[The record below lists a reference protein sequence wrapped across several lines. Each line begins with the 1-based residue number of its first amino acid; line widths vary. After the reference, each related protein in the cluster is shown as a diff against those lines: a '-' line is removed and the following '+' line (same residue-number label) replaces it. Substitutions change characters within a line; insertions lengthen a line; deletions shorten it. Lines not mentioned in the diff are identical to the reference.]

1 MRALFSG
8 HLLHSPLVAFFYC
21 CLIHTTRC
29 ANPPRFHTV
38 IWRLLSSNAV
48 WLSSSAVSSQRE
60 VIVETVWTQGR
71 SHTGSQD
78 RPAPADSSAKLMER
92 SKPLLDQ
99 AHAELRVRQR
109 QPRPSLDSLSH
120 YYPDPGLHSKA
131 KAEAKIKWAEPLQAK
146 QTQRERAQRE
156 RRRRDQ
162 LCTTT
167 RFPRYKVSFLGS
179 VGFSP
184 SFSIPCDGADCITG
198 TSKVSQFNRPSAVH
212 KESQTKAGAVKMIE
226 DVQDR
231 GLSTQVWRT
240 DNNNERQIYPER
252 GNKQTESEGGRLH
265 VENAPKILTEV
276 SELANNLRHGRSAVF
291 NRAQPVGG
299 KTERVVRAQGADGS
313 RGVLATVGR
322 VDKHAVPSLAR
333 SQWDAEDTSESGMGD
348 VRRHVEHTATFH
360 QVHHARSS
368 QYKIS
373 RSTHPHYFTFR
384 HPRHRR
390 ERRSGET
397 SCQLQHCPFSGTQPR
412 GPRQSRDPEN
422 SVRDVQPVH
431 HASVGAMP
439 HADDV
444 PSKASVSVP
453 PHIGQMGL
461 GVIRNTAASTT
472 DMDRKLRFGR
482 AVYLSGQEVMRLKP
496 PSLVSPGRSLPGH
509 HFTVEM
515 WIKPEGGQY
524 DPAIIIGEYNRS
536 VVFSLSLFLCMD
548 TLKMGC
554 R

>member
-21 CLIHTTRC
+21 CLIHTTRG

-48 WLSSSAVSSQRE
+48 WLSASAVSSQRE

-71 SHTGSQD
+71 SLTGSQD
-78 RPAPADSSAKLMER
+78 RPGSADSSAKLMER

-99 AHAELRVRQR
+99 ARGELRVRPR
-109 QPRPSLDSLSH
+109 RPRPSLDSPSH

-146 QTQRERAQRE
+146 QTQREQAQRE

-167 RFPRYKVSFLGS
+167 RFPRYTVSFVGS

-184 SFSIPCDGADCITG
+184 SFSAPITG
-198 TSKVSQFNRPSAVH
+198 TSTVSQFHRPSAVH
-212 KESQTKAGAVKMIE
+212 KVSQTKAGAVKMLE

-240 DNNNERQIYPER
+240 YNNNERQIYPER

-265 VENAPKILTEV
+265 VENVQKILTEV

-291 NRAQPVGG
+291 NRAQPVGR
-299 KTERVVRAQGADGS
+299 KMERVVRAQGADGS

-333 SQWDAEDTSESGMGD
+333 SQWDAEDASESGVGD
-348 VRRHVEHTATFH
+348 VRRHVEHTAATFQ

-397 SCQLQHCPFSGTQPR
+397 SCQLQDCPFSGTQPQ
-412 GPRQSRDPEN
+412 GPRQSRDPVN

-431 HASVGAMP
+431 HASVGATP

-444 PSKASVSVP
+444 PSKASVGVS
-453 PHIGQMGL
+453 PHIGELGL
-461 GVIRNTAASTT
+461 GVIRNTAAPNAHASTT

-496 PSLVSPGRSLPGH
+496 PSLVSPVSYTHLTLPTNH
-509 HFTVEM
+509 RV
-515 WIKPEGGQY
+515 
-524 DPAIIIGEYNRS
+524 
-536 VVFSLSLFLCMD
+536 
-548 TLKMGC
+548 
-554 R
+554 